1 MPGKDLNPMVLLV
14 TWSSGSTSGF
24 FCSSMWIF
32 ALWRWCTELFSYQQ
46 IGLKAVTARMSC
58 VSRRLFCALTMGRW
72 MVYLCTVKY
81 NLTPSTQHLQP
92 VGCFNKQVNQRRL
105 FCSKADA
112 GWLKSRVTTR
122 RKKKKK
128 ALEIFFKMRLLFMAF
143 RAVRYPW
150 FLLSSHSLDQI
161 HSYPEQR
168 SGSVQEN
175 GRQQAKW
182 WAPWAFKRAQSG
194 KDFKSNFHAKEHQ

>member
-122 RKKKKK
+122 S
-128 ALEIFFKMRLLFMAF
+128 LCCS
-143 RAVRYPW
+143 
-150 FLLSSHSLDQI
+150 FLLVIRLSAYTVLKIKNHQNGVSI
-161 HSYPEQR
+161 FNTFII
-168 SGSVQEN
+168 N
-175 GRQQAKW
+175 GRHKTGQQQRLS
-182 WAPWAFKRAQSG
+182 KRKTLCFINKQ
-194 KDFKSNFHAKEHQ
+194 EITLR